1 MSDTPSIN
9 GWKPPVVYDPV
20 TGNARIA
27 SQQDFDRLT
36 MIAEAYKALLKKMR
50 DATQDHE
57 TLKARV
63 EGMPTDGVHH
73 GY

>member
-9 GWKPPVVYDPV
+9 GWKPPVVYDPA
-20 TGNARIA
+20 GNARIA

-63 EGMPTDGVHH
+63 EGVPAEGVHH